1 MIKNKAAYEKN
12 ANSFLALRDLLQLII
27 RQPAPFA
34 DNETLLKALKSQ
46 GATASLEFSFED
58 RGATKL
64 KERMSINTL
73 KAHAANVLEQGF
85 EGFDALRIAALD
97 KLLDF
102 RERTESSNKRT
113 KAGLSKRTSEL
124 EEQLEVL
131 RQVNMVL
138 LQGLSIAISEFRTIK
153 ATVNKPE
160 RLEDRAQNAADSL
173 LGLLTLNPAPFNM
186 PLSNTRDHT
195 ASTSGEA
202 PSIGT
207 EHSTDTSHKVTDLDD
222 YRK

>member
-12 ANSFLALRDLLQLII
+12 AKSFLALRDLLQLII

-34 DNETLLKALKSQ
+34 ENEMLLKALKSQ
-46 GATASLEFSFED
+46 GAMASLELSFED
-58 RGATKL
+58 HGATKL
-64 KERMSINTL
+64 KERMSTNTL
-73 KAHAANVLEQGF
+73 KAHAANAIEQGF

-97 KLLDF
+97 KLLEF

-138 LQGLSIAISEFRTIK
+138 LQGLSFAITEFRTVK
-153 ATVNKPE
+153 ATVKPDL
-160 RLEDRAQNAADSL
+160 LEDRAQNAADSL
-173 LGLLTLNPAPFNM
+173 LGLLTLNPPPFNM
-186 PLSNTRDHT
+186 PVGNANEPD
-195 ASTSGEA
+195 ASKCGDTPGVA
-202 PSIGT
+202 PKPGA
-207 EHSTDTSHKVTDLDD
+207 DTNRKVTDLDD